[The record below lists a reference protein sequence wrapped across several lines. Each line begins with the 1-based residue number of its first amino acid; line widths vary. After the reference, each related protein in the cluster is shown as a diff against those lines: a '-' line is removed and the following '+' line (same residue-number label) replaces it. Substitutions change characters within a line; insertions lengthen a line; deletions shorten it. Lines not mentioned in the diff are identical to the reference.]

1 LDVDFAH
8 GTPDSN
14 ATPLHLRKFNIATRP
29 QPTPSEGWSANVFL
43 QILDSARFGGM
54 ASFVRETG
62 HLVNRSRAAKPIS
75 GGERVRVPGESGLLR
90 RERQVREGV
99 DLHPGILLALQ
110 PWAER
115 LAVSLPAPIG

>member
-1 LDVDFAH
+1 
-8 GTPDSN
+8 
-14 ATPLHLRKFNIATRP
+14 
-29 QPTPSEGWSANVFL
+29 
-43 QILDSARFGGM
+43 M

-75 GGERVRVPGESGLLR
+75 GGERVWVPGESGLLR

-115 LAVSLPAPIG
+115 LPVSLPAPIG